1 MLNVRRAT
9 TGKPSLVGHRGAA
22 DCAPENTMVAFR
34 TGLAQ
39 GADIIELD
47 VQLTADGHVVAFHD
61 PTLERTT
68 NGRGALVQHTLAQ
81 LRDLDA
87 GRWFSP
93 RFAGETIPT
102 LEEVL
107 TWAHDRV
114 PLFVELKYPPAPV
127 AAPSSLAGSDS
138 LEAAVVR
145 LVNAHAMRDQVMLI
159 SFDHQ
164 ALYRAKEQAPDLATG
179 VLYAQPVDDPISLAR
194 AVQANVVMPLWS
206 LVTSGCV
213 DRCHAA
219 GLAVSVWGAD
229 PDYAALLAAGV
240 DCMNAD
246 DPARVRQAFSQL

>member
-1 MLNVRRAT
+1 MLKVRRAA
-9 TGKPSLVGHRGAA
+9 TGKTSLVGHRGAA
-22 DCAPENTMVAFR
+22 DCAPENTMAAFR

-47 VQLTADGHVVAFHD
+47 VQLTADSHVVAVHD
-61 PTLERTT
+61 ATLERTT
-68 NGRGALVQHTLAQ
+68 NGRGPVSQHTLAQ
-81 LRDLDA
+81 LRLLDA

-114 PLFVELKYPPAPV
+114 PLFIELKYPPTQK
-127 AAPSSLAGSDS
+127 AALSSRAGSDS

-145 LVNAHAMRDQVMLI
+145 LVNAHEMRDQVMLI

-164 ALYRAKEQAPDLATG
+164 ALYRAKTQEPDLATG
-179 VLYAQPVDDPISLAR
+179 VLYAQPVGDPIKLAR
-194 AVQANVVMPLWS
+194 AVQADVLMPLWS
-206 LVTSGCV
+206 LVTADYV
-213 DRCHAA
+213 ARCHDA

-229 PDYAALLAAGV
+229 ADYAALLAAGV

-246 DPARVRQAFSQL
+246 DPAQVRQAFPQL